1 MNQRTFLELTHN
13 PFTPPR
19 EGFYPGADRQTHLD
33 HIRHLSQWSRRILL
47 VTGPFGIGKSTLYRE
62 LSNSLEPATKAAR
75 LSGNVVTGE
84 RDVLLAL
91 AQGFGVAVDQ
101 DAHAEDILKILSR
114 RAEEEAG
121 RQCTCM
127 IMIDDAQLLSHQA
140 VDRLIQLVAESQ
152 IRLVMFTEATLIA
165 NVTRAAREFDLEW
178 FEIRLTGFPAA
189 DVREYLEWRF
199 AQAQYRGRLPFTD
212 AQLEKIVSRS
222 GGNPNVV
229 DFMANELL
237 SDLETG
243 EVRRSETVF
252 PKQHVVLALVLFV
265 LLGITYQLY
274 QTSGDADQRALDIA
288 AADANSTG
296 SAGTDGSG
304 TGAPEAGV
312 GVPGEVGQEA
322 DQSTEAVG
330 DTAVSTAVR
339 ARSIESAAAQAR
351 QQAPAEVEPPLPQVD
366 DGEDEVVAAGSV
378 QSAPE
383 AVTLPPAEPITGEA
397 DATAATGSAPV
408 PVIEAGSPAQIG
420 SSDGVKGARWVLQQA
435 PEDYTLQLMTLSRRE
450 GGVALI
456 KRQSNADD
464 FAMVPVER
472 DDKVMHLLIYGAF
485 SSRAAAQ
492 RAADEMGGE
501 LAEINPWIRTFEGI
515 QRSLP

>member
-199 AQAQYRGRLPFTD
+199 AQAQF
-212 AQLEKIVSRS
+212 VH
-222 GGNPNVV
+222 
-229 DFMANELL
+229 
-237 SDLETG
+237 
-243 EVRRSETVF
+243 VF
-252 PKQHVVLALVLFV
+252 
-265 LLGITYQLY
+265 G
-274 QTSGDADQRALDIA
+274 
-288 AADANSTG
+288 
-296 SAGTDGSG
+296 
-304 TGAPEAGV
+304 
-312 GVPGEVGQEA
+312 
-322 DQSTEAVG
+322 
-330 DTAVSTAVR
+330 
-339 ARSIESAAAQAR
+339 
-351 QQAPAEVEPPLPQVD
+351 
-366 DGEDEVVAAGSV
+366 
-378 QSAPE
+378 
-383 AVTLPPAEPITGEA
+383 
-397 DATAATGSAPV
+397 
-408 PVIEAGSPAQIG
+408 
-420 SSDGVKGARWVLQQA
+420 
-435 PEDYTLQLMTLSRRE
+435 
-450 GGVALI
+450 
-456 KRQSNADD
+456 
-464 FAMVPVER
+464 
-472 DDKVMHLLIYGAF
+472 
-485 SSRAAAQ
+485 
-492 RAADEMGGE
+492 
-501 LAEINPWIRTFEGI
+501 
-515 QRSLP
+515 